1 MKGRERD
8 SEIVCNR
15 CVRER
20 KNERT
25 ILSRKERGRKRV
37 RKKKNERTFGKK

>member
-37 RKKKNERTFGKK
+37 RKRKRKNLW